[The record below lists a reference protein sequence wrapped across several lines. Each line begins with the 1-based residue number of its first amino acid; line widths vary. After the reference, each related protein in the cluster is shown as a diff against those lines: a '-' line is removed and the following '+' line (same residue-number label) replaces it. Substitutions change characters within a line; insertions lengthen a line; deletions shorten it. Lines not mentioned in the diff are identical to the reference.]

1 MIWVNFMLRHLITT
15 ALAVKYDT
23 FYFGQL
29 SWVWTN
35 NICITCLK
43 RVCCAGRTSSVISLM
58 MAASWSCPT
67 REITGKRY
75 IYLVCVLTLCTR
87 SGLAWSWFGPM
98 LNKGLHD
105 IHTTKIIVSDF
116 VLFNF
121 QLSSDFLSTVSFV
134 SQIGLFFGDVDP
146 YLMHALYNNSIFNR
160 RQTFQYQSACEPV
173 SSSHTGAAV
182 RSIFVVR
189 DC

>member
-1 MIWVNFMLRHLITT
+1 MILVNLMLRYLITT
-15 ALAVKYDT
+15 ALAVKNDSV
-23 FYFGQL
+23 YFGQL
-29 SWVWTN
+29 SSVWTN
-35 NICITCLK
+35 NICLTCLN

-58 MAASWSCPT
+58 MVASWSCQT

-75 IYLVCVLTLCTR
+75 IYFVCVLTLCQR
-87 SGLAWSWFGPM
+87 SGLAWSWFKSFRFCFVQ
-98 LNKGLHD
+98 LSA
-105 IHTTKIIVSDF
+105 VSDF
-116 VLFNF
+116 LPP
-121 QLSSDFLSTVSFV
+121 VSFV

-146 YLMHALYNNSIFNR
+146 YLMHALYNNSIFTR

-189 DC
+189 HY